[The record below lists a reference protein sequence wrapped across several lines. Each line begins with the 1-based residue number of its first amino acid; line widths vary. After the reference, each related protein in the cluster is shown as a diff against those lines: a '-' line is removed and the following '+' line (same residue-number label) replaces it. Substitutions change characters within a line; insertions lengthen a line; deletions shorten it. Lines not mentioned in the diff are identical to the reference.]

1 VKGRFIVLE
10 KAHLSILIFLQP
22 SFTKSS
28 LSTEGVERPQLLQL
42 NHKVLVLAKALVL
55 GQGSLSL
62 GILVSSLSLLNKM
75 LAYNRKII
83 KSEDSSYL
91 EAVPSDQTE
100 TNSRSISNADTTPS
114 LLAEGIDKAHPS
126 LSDLRVL
133 ALVFNDNAGELSE
146 GFVGG
151 TLGELGNLES
161 ARSRLASNSLIV
173 PLLALLSPCRGL
185 ESLKVL
191 LGLESCDMY

>member
-1 VKGRFIVLE
+1 M
-10 KAHLSILIFLQP
+10 
-22 SFTKSS
+22 
-28 LSTEGVERPQLLQL
+28 ERPQLLQL